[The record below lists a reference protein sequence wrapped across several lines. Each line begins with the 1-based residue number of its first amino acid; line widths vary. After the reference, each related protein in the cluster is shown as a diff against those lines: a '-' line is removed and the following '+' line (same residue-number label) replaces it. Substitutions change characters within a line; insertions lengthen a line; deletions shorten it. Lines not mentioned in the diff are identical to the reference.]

1 MYKKAYLA
9 LHKYRCK
16 KIMSK
21 SIIFVRSVTCN
32 TIQIYIYLYILSVP
46 VSTDVKIKKNR
57 CQYRK
62 KTFKKSLPA
71 VQMFNLP
78 GSSDVHEKELSDST
92 DVKHSKLTYLPD
104 SEDVQIKQIYLA
116 VRKLSGSTV
125 VHMFRAIYLAIQ
137 MYK

>member
-1 MYKKAYLA
+1 
-9 LHKYRCK
+9 
-16 KIMSK
+16 
-21 SIIFVRSVTCN
+21 
-32 TIQIYIYLYILSVP
+32 
-46 VSTDVKIKKNR
+46 
-57 CQYRK
+57 
-62 KTFKKSLPA
+62 
-71 VQMFNLP
+71 MFNLP